1 MTEKNIDWDNLGF
14 NAYKTK
20 SMFKAYYAPTI
31 GWQVEGLI
39 PYGDVTLSPAS
50 TILNYGQGIFEG
62 TKAYKTSKGRV
73 VCFRLENNE
82 KRFSISSERYDLIKE
97 LFCLSLIIFFIC
109 SKYFLFFSPKITN

>member
-1 MTEKNIDWDNLGF
+1 MIEKNIDWDNLGF

-73 VCFRLENNE
+73 VCFRLEENE
-82 KRFSISSERYDLIKE
+82 KRFSISSERMCSCSTKK
-97 LFCLSLIIFFIC
+97 SIF
-109 SKYFLFFSPKITN
+109 

>member
-1 MTEKNIDWDNLGF
+1 MIEKNIDWDNLGF

-20 SMFKAYYAPTI
+20 SMFKAYYAPKN
-31 GWQVEGLI
+31 GWQAEGLI

-73 VCFRLENNE
+73 VCFRLEENE
-82 KRFSISSERYDLIKE
+82 KRFSISSERMCIPAYQKI
-97 LFCLSLIIFFIC
+97 
-109 SKYFLFFSPKITN
+109 YFLMLLKK